1 MPSPDG
7 ERVLEQPARAGAGVH
22 CTVHV
27 ARVGHGPAVPTALL
41 DRAEQDRAAGY
52 RDDGARAQF
61 VAGAVLLRHA
71 AGRALRVSGGGVAVD
86 RTCDRCGKQHGR
98 PRLPG
103 TGLEASV
110 SHSGGLVLV
119 AVSTGPAVGVDV
131 EEVALR
137 PGLDPVALAARTCTP
152 DERRHVVDVRSF
164 VTCWTRKEA
173 VLKATGEGLRVPLT
187 DVVVTPPGEPAGLV
201 AWRGRP
207 RPECRMVDLDV
218 GADHVA
224 ALALLTD
231 EPVAVRVVP
240 PAWA

>member
-1 MPSPDG
+1 MPTDGG
-7 ERVLEQPARAGAGVH
+7 ERVPEQAVEAGGGAR

-27 ARVGHGPAVPTALL
+27 ARVGREWDAASAEALSP
-41 DRAEQDRAAGY
+41 AEQQRAARY
-52 RDDGARAQF
+52 RDDRARAQF
-61 VAGAVLLRHA
+61 VTGAILLRHA
-71 AGRALRVSGGGVAVD
+71 AGAALGVPADGVAVD

-137 PGLDPVALAARTCTP
+137 PGLDPLALAARTCSQ
-152 DERRHVVDVRSF
+152 DERRHISDVRGF
-164 VTCWTRKEA
+164 VTYWTRKEA

-187 DVVVTPPGEPAGLV
+187 DVVVTPPHEPAGLV
-201 AWRGRP
+201 AWRGRL
-207 RPECRMVDLDV
+207 RPECRMLDLDV
-218 GADHVA
+218 GAHHVA
-224 ALALLTD
+224 ALALLTQ
-231 EPVAVRVVP
+231 EPVAVLVDRP
-240 PAWA
+240 D